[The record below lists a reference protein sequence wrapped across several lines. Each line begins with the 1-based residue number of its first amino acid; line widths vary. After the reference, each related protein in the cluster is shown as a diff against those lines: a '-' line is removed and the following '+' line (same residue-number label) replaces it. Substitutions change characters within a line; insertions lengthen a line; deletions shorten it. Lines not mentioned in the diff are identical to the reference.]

1 MQKNKLLGSW
11 LGRVGALLLALVA
24 GAASAYTNTSDG
36 WNLPTG
42 VTAPGHEV
50 YRMHMWAFWVCVV
63 IGIIVF
69 GAMIWSIIH
78 HRKSKGFEAAHFHE
92 STTVEIIWTF
102 LPFLILVGLAVP
114 AAGALIRMEDV
125 RNADMTVK
133 ITGFQW
139 KWQYEYPDSGVM
151 FYSTLSKESNVARQ
165 EGLKGGGGPSSLFT
179 AQAWHAAF
187 SKEEQERL
195 SKVDGGHYLV
205 NVDHPLVLPVG
216 KKIRLA
222 ITGNDVIHAW
232 WVPDLAVKKDA
243 IPGYI
248 NETWVNIETPGTYRG
263 VCAELCGRDHGF
275 MPIVV
280 RAVSEADFKKWIAE
294 QKAAGGAQ
302 VAAAEPAVATDA
314 APATE
319 AAPVEV
325 AAADAKAAAPAK
337 EAVAKEAGKDELAKQ
352 GEAVYKANCVACHQ
366 AGGDGLPPTFPSLHG
381 SKVAN
386 GPAAAHIAQIIN
398 GKGAMPPFKQLSDAD
413 IAAVA
418 TYERSSWGNKG
429 SVVQAKDVAAARK

>member
-1 MQKNKLLGSW
+1 MQKNKWRGSW
-11 LGRVGALLLALVA
+11 LARAGALLMALAAGVA
-24 GAASAYTNTSDG
+24 QAYTNTSDG
-36 WNLPTG
+36 WNLPTA

-50 YRMHMWAFWVCVV
+50 YKMHMWAFWVCVV

-78 HRKSKGFEAAHFHE
+78 HRKSKGYKAAHFHE

-102 LPFLILVGLAVP
+102 VPFVILVGLAVP

-133 ITGFQW
+133 ITGYQW
-139 KWQYEYPDSGVM
+139 KWQYEYPDAGVM
-151 FYSTLSKESNVARQ
+151 FYSTLSKESNLARQ
-165 EGLKGGGGPSSLFT
+165 EGLKGSGGPSSLFS
-179 AQAWHAAF
+179 AQAWDATF
-187 SKEEQERL
+187 SKAEQERL
-195 SKVDGGHYLV
+195 AKVDGGHYLV
-205 NVDHPLVLPVG
+205 NVDHPLVLPIH
-216 KKIRLA
+216 KKVRLV

-232 WVPDLAVKKDA
+232 WVPDIAVKKDA
-243 IPGYI
+243 IPGYV
-248 NETWVNIETPGTYRG
+248 NETWVNIETEGTYRG

-280 RAVSEADFKKWIAE
+280 RAVSEAEFKQWLASQKSGSE
-294 QKAAGGAQ
+294 QT
-302 VAAAEPAVATDA
+302 AAAAPVVATDA
-314 APATE
+314 APAP
-319 AAPVEV
+319 AATEV
-325 AAADAKAAAPAK
+325 ATAAAEEKPAAPAK
-337 EAVAKEAGKDELAKQ
+337 AEAAKDLGKDELVKQ

-366 AGGDGLPPTFPSLHG
+366 ADGNGLPPAFPSLHG

-398 GKGAMPPFKQLSDAD
+398 GKNNMPPFKGLSDAD

-418 TYERSSWGNKG
+418 TYERTSWGNKG
-429 SVVQAKDVAAARK
+429 SVVQPKDVAAARQ